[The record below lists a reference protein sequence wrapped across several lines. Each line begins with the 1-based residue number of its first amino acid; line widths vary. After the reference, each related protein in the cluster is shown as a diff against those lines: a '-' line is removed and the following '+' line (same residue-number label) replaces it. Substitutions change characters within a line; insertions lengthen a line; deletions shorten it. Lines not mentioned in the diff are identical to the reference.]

1 MPKKIGIRQKL
12 SLFFLM
18 VFLPLVAFCV
28 VQQIRYDEVMRD
40 DVSNYNAQLV
50 DKIAYDIELGL
61 GELDSPLLRLLY
73 DDNIMQLLQN
83 PDSAQLDRAVNKKLG
98 EQAETVRLKTG
109 VDCNILLLNSDM
121 KILVTTYE
129 ARTGSNRVLGAEW
142 RNKINAAQSGRVII
156 SAYSVNYSNAG
167 SVKVVSIARAVRL
180 NGRQLGVLMAEIPLE
195 YFARFCDGVGFGSNG
210 YMVLTD
216 SKDYVVYSTDSR
228 RIGSRFHLDVGNTED
243 SYVIVRQNNM
253 KMFCVVS
260 DMKYSDLHV
269 IAALPLE
276 QINVSVNSMRR
287 NMIAVLLL
295 IGAASMAL
303 AVSMA
308 NSFCKPI
315 IQLESAMKQ
324 LETGDFSVKL
334 RVTRHDEIGELQE
347 GFSQMA
353 SNLKELIEK
362 EYQSVVREREAQL
375 NELLA
380 MIDPHFMY
388 NTLEAISMTAYLNDD
403 TKTVKM
409 LGALADIYRYRVVRG
424 EWQCALAEELKNL
437 DDYLYLINIRSDGGI
452 RFHKMVDEALLGCQ
466 TQKHM
471 LQPLVENCIV
481 HGFKDTGGQGDI
493 WLEIRRADA
502 DTLEISVSDNG
513 CGVSGERLAELRRI
527 LSGDKLKGGDRPY
540 MVLKNIHDRLVL
552 VYGSR
557 YGVILGN
564 RPEGGFNVRIHVPYI
579 KKGDDDD
586 PCVACG

>member
-1 MPKKIGIRQKL
+1 MPRKIGIRQKL
-12 SLFFLM
+12 SLLFLM

-28 VQQIRYDEVMRD
+28 VQQIRYDEVVRD

-61 GELDSPLLRLLY
+61 GELDGPLFRLLY
-73 DDNIMQLLQN
+73 DDNVMQLLLN
-83 PDSAQLDRAVNKKLG
+83 PDSAQLDRAVNKKLA
-98 EQAETVRLKTG
+98 EQAQTVRLKTG
-109 VDCNILLLNSDM
+109 VDCNLLLLNSDM

-129 ARTGSNRVLGAEW
+129 TGTGSNRVLGAEW
-142 RNKINAAQSGRVII
+142 RNKINAAESGRVII

-180 NGRQLGVLMAEIPLE
+180 YGQQIGVLMTEIPLE

-228 RIGSRFHLDVGNTED
+228 KIGSRFYLDVGNTGD
-243 SYVIVRQNNM
+243 SYVIVRQNNVT
-253 KMFCVVS
+253 MFCVVS
-260 DMKYSDLHV
+260 NMKYSDLHV
-269 IAALPLE
+269 IAAIPLE

-287 NMIAVLLL
+287 NMVAVLLL
-295 IGAASMAL
+295 VGVMSMVL
-303 AVSMA
+303 SVSMA

-324 LETGDFSVKL
+324 LETGDFSVQVP
-334 RVTRHDEIGELQE
+334 VTRHDEIGELQE
-347 GFSQMA
+347 GFSHMA
-353 SNLKELIEK
+353 WNLKELIEK

-375 NELLA
+375 NELLS

-403 TKTVKM
+403 VKTVKM

-424 EWQCALAEELKNL
+424 EWRCTLAEELKNL
-437 DDYLYLINIRSDGGI
+437 EDYLYLINIRCDGGI
-452 RFHKMVDEALLGCQ
+452 RFHKTVDGDLLACR

-481 HGFKDTGGQGDI
+481 HGFKDSGGQGDI
-493 WLEIRRADA
+493 WLEIRRTDA

-513 CGVSGERLAELRRI
+513 CGVSEERLTQLRRI
-527 LSGDKLKGGDRPY
+527 LESDKLKSGDYPY

-552 VYGSR
+552 VYGRR
-557 YGVILGN
+557 YGIVLGN
-564 RPEGGFNVRIHVPYI
+564 RPSGGFNVRVYVPYI
-579 KKGDDDD
+579 RKG
-586 PCVACG
+586 G

>member
-1 MPKKIGIRQKL
+1 MPKKLGIRQKF

-18 VFLPLVAFCV
+18 VFLPLVAFCA
-28 VQQIRYDEVMRD
+28 VQQIRYDEVIRE

-73 DDNIMQLLQN
+73 DDNVMQLLQN

-98 EQAETVRLKTG
+98 EQATTVQLKTN

-121 KILVTTYE
+121 KILVTTYD

-156 SAYSVNYSNAG
+156 SAYSVNYSNGG

-180 NGRQLGVLMAEIPLE
+180 NGRQLGVLMVEIPLE

-228 RIGSRFHLDVGNTED
+228 RIGSRFHLDAEKTAD
-243 SYVIVRQNNM
+243 SYVMEMQNSAE
-253 KMFCVVS
+253 MFCVVS

-269 IAALPLE
+269 VAAIPLE
-276 QINVSVNSMRR
+276 QINGSVNSMRR
-287 NMIAVLLL
+287 NMVAVLLL
-295 IGAASMAL
+295 IGAASLAL

-308 NSFCKPI
+308 NSFCRPI
-315 IQLESAMKQ
+315 IQLESAMKR
-324 LETGDFSVKL
+324 LETGDFSVK
-334 RVTRHDEIGELQE
+334 VETTRRDEIGKLQE

-409 LGALADIYRYRVVRG
+409 LGALADIYRYRIVRG
-424 EWQCALAEELKNL
+424 EWWCTLLDELKNL
-437 DDYLYLINIRSDGGI
+437 DDYLYLIDIRSDGGV
-452 RFHKMVDEALLGCQ
+452 RFHKAVDETLLGCRM
-466 TQKHM
+466 QKYM

-481 HGFKDTGGQGDI
+481 HGFKATGGEGDI

-513 CGVSGERLAELRRI
+513 CGAPEERLAELRRI
-527 LSGDKLKGGDRPY
+527 LGGDKLKRENYPC

-552 VYGSR
+552 AYGSR
-557 YGVILGN
+557 YGVLLQN
-564 RPEGGFNVRIHVPYI
+564 RPDGGFNVCVRIPYI
-579 KKGDDDD
+579 EKGDDDD